1 MNLDPA
7 NLKDKFKLFDEYW
20 TPKIIAELNDQYV
33 KLAKLKGEFVW
44 HDHQNED
51 ELFYVLK
58 GKLLLKFRDR
68 DDVLLSEGEL
78 FVVPA
83 GVEHLPIA
91 EEECWV
97 MLVEPKARRIPV
109 QPKMNEPFRLKIKS
123 GFEYTG
129 YLLIR

>member
-97 MLVEPKARRIPV
+97 MLVEPKSTTHTGSTEDERTV
-109 QPKMNEPFRLKIKS
+109 QVEDQEWI
-123 GFEYTG
+123 
-129 YLLIR
+129 

>member
-1 MNLDPA
+1 MINKA
-7 NLKDKFKLFDEYW
+7 NLLAKFDLINEYW

-51 ELFYVLK
+51 ELFYIVK
-58 GKLLLKFRDR
+58 GELLLKYKDR
-68 DDVLLSEGEL
+68 DDVRISEGEL

-83 GVEHLPIA
+83 GIEHLPIA

-97 MLVEPKARRIPV
+97 MLVEPKSTAH
-109 QPKMNEPFRLKIKS
+109 
-123 GFEYTG
+123 TG
-129 YLLIR
+129 STQTEGTVAIEDQEWI

>member
-1 MNLDPA
+1 MNLPA
-7 NLKDKFKLFDEYW
+7 NLLDKFKLFDEHW
-20 TPKIIAELNDQYV
+20 TPKIIGELNDQYV

-44 HDHQNED
+44 HDHKNED
-51 ELFYVLK
+51 ELFYIVK
-58 GKLLLKFRDR
+58 GELLLKFKDR

-97 MLVEPKARRIPV
+97 MLVEPKSTAH
-109 QPKMNEPFRLKIKS
+109 
-123 GFEYTG
+123 TG
-129 YLLIR
+129 STQTEGTVAIEDQEWI